1 MEETMLVNRFSL
13 IQAAI
18 GASSG
23 TSYLSGVKHE
33 SLTITG
39 SDVGEP
45 PGLVRGPVRPYT
57 RRCRS
62 LTNTVS

>member
-45 PGLVRGPVRPYT
+45 PGLVRGPV
-57 RRCRS
+57 
-62 LTNTVS
+62 